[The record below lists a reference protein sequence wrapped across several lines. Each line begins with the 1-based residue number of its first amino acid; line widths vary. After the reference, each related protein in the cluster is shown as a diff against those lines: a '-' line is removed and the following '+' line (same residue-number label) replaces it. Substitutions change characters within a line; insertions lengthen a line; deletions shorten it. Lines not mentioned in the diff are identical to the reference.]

1 MLVDRSVL
9 IKYLEDKFIR
19 VLLNDKPLEEAMYDY
34 AEETYNFTKLQFSE
48 YTSMRKALPEA
59 SDLELFVM
67 TDSYLKQLE
76 LKNGNLRGVGKLSNY
91 FTPKEIHDYSG
102 LRFDADPLEKEIEW
116 PLKFDMIQI
125 TDDQWIGKIDI
136 NELFYF
142 MNKGLINYNPET
154 QRAMTKVTKNGNNF
168 YKITID
174 QGAVNAIRDDI
185 IEEIYIPSD
194 ITLNIPKGILE
205 ENTSDFYYDCNA
217 KQLIINHIDTFDIN
231 DGYHRYL
238 ALLKAKREYPKCDQ
252 IMELRITNFNVE
264 KSQRYIYQQAQKT
277 KMSAANTN
285 SYNTNDLANI
295 ITKIINENS
304 LCNIYGMIGRY
315 NSPIDFAIFSDTL
328 RRIFFHS
335 RYRITN
341 DEKRK
346 LRISVSKELIED
358 FNILTETD
366 DTFLSM
372 KYTKKDIVT
381 ILSVFYIYQG
391 KPKDNMVSDIHYVL
405 ENKDKIKNQVFQNA
419 GKTAINRIKD
429 LLQKEVQNV

>member
-142 MNKGLINYNPET
+142 IMLFILQSYLCQYILIFIF
-154 QRAMTKVTKNGNNF
+154 KCNF
-168 YKITID
+168 NFIFLTMQICCHHF
-174 QGAVNAIRDDI
+174 AFH
-185 IEEIYIPSD
+185 S
-194 ITLNIPKGILE
+194 
-205 ENTSDFYYDCNA
+205 F
-217 KQLIINHIDTFDIN
+217 LIIDNIN
-231 DGYHRYL
+231 LIVFKICRY
-238 ALLKAKREYPKCDQ
+238 KFC
-252 IMELRITNFNVE
+252 
-264 KSQRYIYQQAQKT
+264 
-277 KMSAANTN
+277 
-285 SYNTNDLANI
+285 
-295 ITKIINENS
+295 
-304 LCNIYGMIGRY
+304 CN
-315 NSPIDFAIFSDTL
+315 P
-328 RRIFFHS
+328 
-335 RYRITN
+335 
-341 DEKRK
+341 
-346 LRISVSKELIED
+346 
-358 FNILTETD
+358 
-366 DTFLSM
+366 
-372 KYTKKDIVT
+372 
-381 ILSVFYIYQG
+381 
-391 KPKDNMVSDIHYVL
+391 
-405 ENKDKIKNQVFQNA
+405 
-419 GKTAINRIKD
+419 
-429 LLQKEVQNV
+429 

>member
-217 KQLIINHIDTFDIN
+217 K
-231 DGYHRYL
+231 
-238 ALLKAKREYPKCDQ
+238 
-252 IMELRITNFNVE
+252 
-264 KSQRYIYQQAQKT
+264 
-277 KMSAANTN
+277 
-285 SYNTNDLANI
+285 
-295 ITKIINENS
+295 
-304 LCNIYGMIGRY
+304 
-315 NSPIDFAIFSDTL
+315 
-328 RRIFFHS
+328 
-335 RYRITN
+335 
-341 DEKRK
+341 
-346 LRISVSKELIED
+346 
-358 FNILTETD
+358 
-366 DTFLSM
+366 
-372 KYTKKDIVT
+372 
-381 ILSVFYIYQG
+381 
-391 KPKDNMVSDIHYVL
+391 
-405 ENKDKIKNQVFQNA
+405 
-419 GKTAINRIKD
+419 
-429 LLQKEVQNV
+429 